1 MPKDEAN
8 EIIMLLEQVQK
19 LLDDLIKYRKTLENT
34 ITTMETKIGD
44 LERRVIK
51 AENQKTVG
59 FPKEMEEMI
68 NIHSQNIAEH
78 TKDLEMI
85 SDTLDTIES
94 KIERSKEE
102 LDKKYQANLKFEES
116 IYVELKN
123 MQKITEDKLK
133 EMSKEITKAR
143 NDMEGNSRIIN
154 SLKNF
159 IKTIL
164 EAE

>member
-51 AENQKTVG
+51 AENQKTAG